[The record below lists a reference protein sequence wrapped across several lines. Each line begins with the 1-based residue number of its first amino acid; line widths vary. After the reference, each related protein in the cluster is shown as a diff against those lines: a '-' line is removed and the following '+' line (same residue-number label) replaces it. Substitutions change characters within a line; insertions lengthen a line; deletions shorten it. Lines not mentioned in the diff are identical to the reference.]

1 MSDKYGSSDNQWYSS
16 EFQRYEREKAQ
27 EVLEKMKALEAE
39 FSKTREIIEEKTSF
53 GGTITHYVKKK

>member
-1 MSDKYGSSDNQWYSS
+1 MSDKYGSTDNNWYSA

-27 EVLEKMKALEAE
+27 EVLDKMKALEAE
-39 FSKTREIIEEKTSF
+39 FARTREIIEEKTSF